1 MSKLRIFV
9 TIVLV
14 ASLWGAVEAAQ
25 LVVIASTASNLKL
38 GAIIDGAKTL
48 TLPQGS
54 SVTLI
59 SPEGRTIKLKGP
71 YKGQPD
77 PSRSAKTND
86 LLQSLS
92 RIVTGPPENDPS
104 LTVFRAAPGAVRPDV
119 WSINVGRSGVYC
131 VRTDTPVNLWRAN
144 ASKKTVLTLKRA
156 GGQGDNTNKEW
167 PQGKQKL
174 VWPTDLPL
182 TDRSTYLARV
192 KGGYKWARLQIVLL
206 PKELPTDAHRAVW
219 LAEHDC
225 ARQARRLV
233 DAIV

>member
-1 MSKLRIFV
+1 MSKLRILV
-9 TIVLV
+9 NIILV
-14 ASLWGAVEAAQ
+14 ASLWGTVEAAQ

-71 YKGQPD
+71 YKGQPE

-92 RIVTGPPENDPS
+92 RFVTGPPEHEPS
-104 LTVFRAAPGAVRPDV
+104 LTGFRAAPGAARPDV
-119 WSINVGRSGVYC
+119 CAIMVGRAGGHF
-131 VRTDTPVNLWRAN
+131 VRTFMPANLWRSN
-144 ASKKTVLTLKRA
+144 VGKKTVMTLKRA
-156 GGQGDNTNKEW
+156 GGQVRYATKEW

-206 PKELPTDAHRAVW
+206 PKRLPTDAHRAVW